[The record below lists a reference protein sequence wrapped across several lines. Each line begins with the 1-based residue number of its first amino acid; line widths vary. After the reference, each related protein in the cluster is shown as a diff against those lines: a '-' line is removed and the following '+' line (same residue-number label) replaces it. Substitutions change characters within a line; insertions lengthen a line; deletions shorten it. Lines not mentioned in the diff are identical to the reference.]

1 MVKEDYIAQH
11 KKDGLILV
19 KHTKMTDKDGEAIFQ
34 YAPQGTLP
42 AMIEH
47 DWVVVAD
54 VPTPP
59 ESINVQEETT
69 QETEATEQPIKRGR
83 KPKTA

>member
-19 KHTKMTDKDGEAIFQ
+19 KHTKMTDKDGEAIYQ
-34 YAPQGTLP
+34 YVPQGTLP
-42 AMIEH
+42 AMIQH
-47 DWVVVAD
+47 DW

-59 ESINVQEETT
+59 EAINVQEETT
-69 QETEATEQPIKRGR
+69 QETETTEQPKRGR

>member
-19 KHTKMTDKDGEAIFQ
+19 KHTKMKDKDGGGIYQ
-34 YAPQGTLP
+34 YVPQGTLP
-42 AMIEH
+42 AMLQH

-59 ESINVQEETT
+59 EAVNIQEETI
-69 QETEATEQPIKRGR
+69 QETETTEQPKRGR